1 MKISFTGNHLFNYK
15 NSSVR
20 DYIWD
25 SRSQN
30 NNQKVYK
37 VGDTE
42 LLFIDGKELDDYNRA
57 LATNPVI
64 LQKDFEIALLK
75 AYIDN
80 AIKVDLSNA
89 KVY

>member
-30 NNQKVYK
+30 NNQKVCK

-75 AYIDN
+75 AYINN

>member
-37 VGDTE
+37 VGDTK